1 MGFSACHPAV
11 NLIYFACVMAV
22 TVGVHHP
29 VYLAISVLSA
39 FCYGLKQNGK
49 KEALLAAVLLP
60 CVTLFVLYYGSYHHF
75 GVTVLGQNFIQNSIT
90 LEALA
95 YGLTLGFTVAGVLLW
110 LSCIYSIFTADK
122 VVYLFGKVSPRLSL
136 FLTILLRMVPRIRQQ
151 ARKLNTAQAGIG
163 RAVQQG
169 NLWQRLCHGVRIFS
183 MLISWTIEML
193 TASSES
199 MRSRGSGLRGRTAYS
214 IYRFD
219 NRDRAYVV
227 ALFAA
232 MTLLMMGLLLRQGEA
247 SFSPV
252 IRFAP
257 TTAMS
262 AVFYMGYA
270 LLCLMPLML
279 DLHTEYRFRRARR
292 NL

>member
-1 MGFSACHPAV
+1 M
-11 NLIYFACVMAV
+11 
-22 TVGVHHP
+22 
-29 VYLAISVLSA
+29 
-39 FCYGLKQNGK
+39 
-49 KEALLAAVLLP
+49 
-60 CVTLFVLYYGSYHHF
+60 
-75 GVTVLGQNFIQNSIT
+75 
-90 LEALA
+90 
-95 YGLTLGFTVAGVLLW
+95 
-110 LSCIYSIFTADK
+110 
-122 VVYLFGKVSPRLSL
+122 
-136 FLTILLRMVPRIRQQ
+136 
-151 ARKLNTAQAGIG
+151 
-163 RAVQQG
+163 
-169 NLWQRLCHGVRIFS
+169 
-183 MLISWTIEML
+183 
-193 TASSES
+193 
-199 MRSRGSGLRGRTAYS
+199 
-214 IYRFD
+214 
-219 NRDRAYVV
+219 V